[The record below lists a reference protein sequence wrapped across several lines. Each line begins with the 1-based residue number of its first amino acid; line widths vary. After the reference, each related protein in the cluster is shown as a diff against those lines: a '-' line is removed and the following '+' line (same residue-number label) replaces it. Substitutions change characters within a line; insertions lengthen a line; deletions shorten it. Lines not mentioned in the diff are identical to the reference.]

1 MKNIDLEETKKFVRT
16 DEDKTDYESL
26 KLLVEAKETGN
37 FSKWQKFTLNRA
49 HKNNLKNLKKNHPV
63 KYYFTWF
70 CRIVFFPL
78 WLVIII
84 DNIFKYLKKRRH
96 G

>member
-16 DEDKTDYESL
+16 DEDKTNYESL
-26 KLLVEAKETGN
+26 KLLVEAQDTGD
-37 FSKWQKFTLNRA
+37 FSKWQKFTRNRA
-49 HKNNLKNLKKNHPV
+49 HKSNLKDLKESHPV
-63 KYYFTWF
+63 KYYFMWF

-78 WLVIII
+78 WLFILVDYII
-84 DNIFKYLKKRRH
+84 KYFQRRKH